1 MEYELDDSTKEEKK
15 RYMSESTPLE
25 AFDRIMLNIKS
36 IIDTKFNNDK
46 SLLKNFEI
54 DSDTVYKQLNK
65 KEK

>member
-1 MEYELDDSTKEEKK
+1 
-15 RYMSESTPLE
+15 MSESTPLE